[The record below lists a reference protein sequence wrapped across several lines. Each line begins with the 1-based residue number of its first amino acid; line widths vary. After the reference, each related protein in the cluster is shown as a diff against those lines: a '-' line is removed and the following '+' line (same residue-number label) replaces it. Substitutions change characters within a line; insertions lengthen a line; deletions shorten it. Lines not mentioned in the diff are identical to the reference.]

1 MLVVV
6 APYVKSS
13 CLCPTL
19 PSLATNAR
27 NRLILTPPQARAC
40 CTWMPDSEMCMHVRD
55 EACWAATFSPCL
67 FRPAGRVMPVLACSP
82 CLLLLALVFFNR
94 WGFNKQAAR
103 QIPPANVLNHPC
115 IVRSLSLSLSLFL
128 PACLSLSPSLSSELP
143 PRTLQKCCTKTHR
156 ERERERAREREMER
170 ARERASERARER
182 EFV

>member
-40 CTWMPDSEMCMHVRD
+40 CTWMPDSEMCMHVRG

-115 IVRSLSLSLSLFL
+115 IVRSLSLSLSL
-128 PACLSLSPSLSSELP
+128 PACLPLPIAFPLFRTSTSDSSEMLHKNTP
-143 PRTLQKCCTKTHR
+143 
-156 ERERERAREREMER
+156 RERAREREMER